1 MTIGPLQLLIIGFDD
16 DKYKKDIIQELA
28 KVRQKGVIRL
38 LDLLYVIK
46 HDDGTVDSQE
56 TTQLTDEEQ
65 QKYGNV
71 IRGLVETY
79 IQDTEE
85 MDGQNMLETFRT
97 TGADFGLSK
106 EEIQQAAAAIPN
118 GHSAFLVLFE
128 HRWAVALKEKIIEA
142 GGEVLAQGLISPESL
157 ATVTNDL
164 SAVIAAADK
173 IEAAAFAEVK
183 ARQAEARALEETAMV
198 VAAEKVAEAEEIE
211 KQAMAEAAVISQV
224 AEMQKREAILDAAET
239 INEADALKFIA
250 ADQAASALVD
260 AHLIQ
265 EAAAE
270 EVAEVLAEARL
281 IQMRAIV
288 QTADT
293 VVDSE
298 AIQAEAVAG
307 AEEVVA
313 EAEAIKAAA
322 IDEAIDAM
330 IAADII
336 EDASRQRA
344 IQAIVTAKVIE
355 AKAADIYLTGS

>member
-1 MTIGPLQLLIIGFDD
+1 MTVGPLQLLIVGFDD
-16 DKYKKDIIQELA
+16 DQYKKDIMRELA
-28 KVRQKGVIRL
+28 KVRQKGIIRL

-46 HDDGTVDSQE
+46 REDGTIEAQE
-56 TTQLTDEEQ
+56 TTELTEEEQ

-71 IRGLVETY
+71 IRGLIETY
-79 IQDTEE
+79 IQDTEKIE
-85 MDGQNMLETFRT
+85 GRKMLETFRT
-97 TGADFGLSK
+97 NTDFGLTR
-106 EEIQQAAAAIPN
+106 EEIQEAAAAIPN
-118 GHSAFLVLFE
+118 GRSAFLVLFE
-128 HRWAVALKEKIIEA
+128 HRWAVSLKEKLIEA
-142 GGEVLAQGLISPESL
+142 GAEVLAQGLISPESL

-173 IEAAAFAEVK
+173 IEAAAFEEAK
-183 ARQAEARALEETAMV
+183 ARQAEAKRLEEEAMAE
-198 VAAEKVAEAEEIE
+198 AAVKVAEAEEIE
-211 KQAMAEAAVISQV
+211 KAAMAEAAVISQV

-239 INEADALKFIA
+239 INEADALKFQA
-250 ADQAASALVD
+250 ADEAAAALVS

-288 QTADT
+288 QTVDT
-293 VVDSE
+293 IDESKV
-298 AIQAEAVAG
+298 IQAEAIAE
-307 AEEVVA
+307 AEEVVE

-344 IQAIVTAKVIE
+344 IRAIVTAKVIE
-355 AKAADIYLTGS
+355 AKAADIYLTGP